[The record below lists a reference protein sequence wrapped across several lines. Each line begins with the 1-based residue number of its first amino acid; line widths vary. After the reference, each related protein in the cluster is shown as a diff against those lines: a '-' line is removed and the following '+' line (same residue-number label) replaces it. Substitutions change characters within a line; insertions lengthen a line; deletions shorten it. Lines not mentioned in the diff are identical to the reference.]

1 MATPIRRFTQLQ
13 SQHPELTDSQ
23 LLNSNNQT
31 AFTGKTDVVVAGA
44 GILGLSSRRAV
55 LRFRRSESPLSPFSS
70 FTTGEVLP
78 CDYLLRLFGLKDG
91 LHWYKVDQEDREVTA
106 YDFGGLDISFQV
118 DRRMSEL
125 FMTRNMWAQS
135 IGVNVYHGVAVDF
148 EIPEGGSIMGNL
160 DDMPS
165 FGSFTT
171 PKEKFDADSGWPNTD
186 AYWTYFREKDLSN
199 IDGRL
204 LAGNYPPRST
214 SASPR
219 AGGAPQPAPPRTSSP
234 APASYPRCSPA
245 VRNDFKLPAD
255 LSAHGAGEAEF
266 NFFRKRYPAIDTLLS
281 DSFELL
287 PGYYDG
293 RTYFVRKGLAYRSP
307 VVAGEGWLAI
317 GNSASFTNPLI
328 SPRINVGLGGAW
340 RAANLTAEV
349 FAAPVH
355 EARTVMAAAA
365 ESHQE
370 FLHDFMLPRLNNM
383 NRMWYNAFRDH
394 RVFEALPR
402 TLWSVSFHPVDDHYS
417 SEARVQFTEVDARW
431 GIGAGLDEFQ
441 ALSAEVLDVLDGI
454 NGGAPPS
461 EEQVQKALAIMK
473 QTVRERTETLPGNC
487 WDRWLRQY
495 DDKLQKVLLMAGD
508 WGSKLARSGKLG

>member
-13 SQHPELTDSQ
+13 SQHPELTDS
-23 LLNSNNQT
+23 
-31 AFTGKTDVVVAGA
+31 
-44 GILGLSSRRAV
+44 SSRRAV

-125 FMTRNMWAQS
+125 FMNMWAQS
-135 IGVNVYHGVAVDF
+135 IGVNVYHVILKDCSN
-148 EIPEGGSIMGNL
+148 SIGIGIDARMVCDASGFSRRL
-160 DDMPS
+160 TS
-165 FGSFTT
+165 KFGAR
-171 PKEKFDADSGWPNTD
+171 EKFDADSGWPNTD

-219 AGGAPQPAPPRTSSP
+219 AGGGSLGSFLAPQPAPPRTSSP

-255 LSAHGAGEAEF
+255 LSAHGAGEAEQKF

-417 SEARVQFTEVDARW
+417 SEAKVQFTEVDARW

-454 NGGAPPS
+454 DGGAPPS